1 MSKSE
6 FRYLFRNVMSLPH
19 MTLSE
24 CKLDDEL
31 AHLYATDYDAYK
43 EAVMNYSNGN
53 AIVHV

>member
-1 MSKSE
+1 MSNQEYK
-6 FRYLFRNVMSLPH
+6 FLFRNVMRSPH

-31 AHLYATDYDAYK
+31 AHLYTTDYGAYK
-43 EAVMNYSNGN
+43 KAVMNQSNGN

>member
-1 MSKSE
+1 MSNQEYK
-6 FRYLFRNVMSLPH
+6 FLFRNVMRSQH

-31 AHLYATDYDAYK
+31 AHLYATDYGAYK
-43 EAVMNYSNGN
+43 KAIMNQSNGN

>member
-1 MSKSE
+1 MSNQE
-6 FRYLFRNVMSLPH
+6 YRFLFRNVMYQPH

-31 AHLYATDYDAYK
+31 AHLYTTDYDAYK
-43 EAVMNYSNGN
+43 EAVMNQSNGD

>member
-1 MSKSE
+1 MSNQEYK
-6 FRYLFRNVMSLPH
+6 FLFRNVMRCPH

-43 EAVMNYSNGN
+43 KAVMDQSNGS

>member
-1 MSKSE
+1 MSNQE
-6 FRYLFRNVMSLPH
+6 FKFLFRNVMRSPH

-43 EAVMNYSNGN
+43 KTVMNQSNGD